1 MRHVV
6 DVGAQAVEEVQHQR
20 PLDALESHLG
30 LASKDALVAEE
41 VHREG
46 PDDSKKTSR
55 RPHTHGRGV
64 QEVGAEVGDDSRE
77 QVDHQ
82 KGVSAEH
89 AFRLWSHLVDA
100 VAVEE
105 QVRE

>member
-6 DVGAQAVEEVQHQR
+6 DVGAQAVEEVQHQG

-46 PDDSKKTSR
+46 GSLKISSLEVLVIDD
-55 RPHTHGRGV
+55 
-64 QEVGAEVGDDSRE
+64 
-77 QVDHQ
+77 DHLY
-82 KGVSAEH
+82 EM
-89 AFRLWSHLVDA
+89 
-100 VAVEE
+100 
-105 QVRE
+105 